1 MWIIGNSKQRLKGN
15 SALEIFAENFPCC
28 QKIREARVVYRLK
41 RHLIIYLHA
50 ACWVVK
56 IQMAAA
62 VKASHNQ
69 LPFIGKAV
77 QNVWKLSPKRSFF
90 YKFREFFRTR
100 TTVPLNIFCD
110 LDGVYSVKMYLEN
123 MSKTLPKIFD
133 VCSFYM
139 LKIIL
144 LTGTPHNLE
153 FLPRVFP
160 TFDFFC

>member
-1 MWIIGNSKQRLKGN
+1 MGNSKQRLKGN

-69 LPFIGKAV
+69 LPFIGKQASMEVADQNHSLGGILQNAV
-77 QNVWKLSPKRSFF
+77 LQNFV
-90 YKFREFFRTR
+90 KF
-100 TTVPLNIFCD
+100 
-110 LDGVYSVKMYLEN
+110 M
-123 MSKTLPKIFD
+123 
-133 VCSFYM
+133 
-139 LKIIL
+139 
-144 LTGTPHNLE
+144 
-153 FLPRVFP
+153 
-160 TFDFFC
+160 